1 MAATPWVMI
10 ANLASLSTLLTNTKN
25 GGEDLEE
32 SIEKET
38 EEEDDSGDQADE
50 KLRLSK
56 RQNNYM
62 DDDESMP
69 PLHS

>member
-32 SIEKET
+32 GIEKET
-38 EEEDDSGDQADE
+38 EEEDSGDQADE

-56 RQNNYM
+56 RQYNHM

>member
-25 GGEDLEE
+25 GGEELEE
-32 SIEKET
+32 GIEKET

-56 RQNNYM
+56 RQYNHM